1 MPPVQPVIRE
11 HPFLPCSSAAK
22 IPEPP
27 KPRTLTKSVSF
38 RVHPLQKKT
47 AAKKNPVQPVIP
59 EHPAHYEL

>member
-22 IPEPP
+22 
-27 KPRTLTKSVSF
+27 
-38 RVHPLQKKT
+38 
-47 AAKKNPVQPVIP
+47 KNPVQPVIP